1 MTSPARVRGTSGFVL
16 LVRFLSELGMLAG
29 LAVAGAHLGG
39 GVVLGIVFAVLLPAA
54 AAALWGMFVA
64 PRAPRRLP
72 EPGRFLLEFVLFA
85 ATGLVLWSV
94 GLPVVGVAVAVVGI
108 GFAALTRVFAKD
120 G

>member
-1 MTSPARVRGTSGFVL
+1 MTSPAPVRGAVL

-29 LAVAGAHLGG
+29 LAVAGVHLGG

-54 AAALWGMFVA
+54 AAALWGMFIA
-64 PRAPRRLP
+64 PRARRRLP
-72 EPGRFLLEFVLFA
+72 EPGRFVLEFVLFA
-85 ATGLVLWSV
+85 ATGVVLGLVGSAVW
-94 GLPVVGVAVAVVGI
+94 GVVVAVAGI